1 MTQVRLHK
9 NVLPLY
15 TKAQTLY
22 CLDSMRAVTL
32 NKDMLDGFAAQS
44 GGGTSLVTLAV
55 QPGTDVALAMSR
67 VRTESA
73 TAANIKCRV

>member
-1 MTQVRLHK
+1 
-9 NVLPLY
+9 
-15 TKAQTLY
+15 
-22 CLDSMRAVTL
+22 MRAVTL
-32 NKDMLDGFAAQS
+32 NKDTLDGFAAQS

-67 VRTESA
+67 VRAESA